1 MSLIYYMFQV
11 NVSTWTLVAICLD
24 RYNAIIHPLATRQS
38 KSRAR
43 SVQGRISLRP
53 GQYRGGLVK
62 GQVST
67 GED

>member
-1 MSLIYYMFQV
+1 MSRIKFMSHVHVCQV

-43 SVQGRISLRP
+43 SVQWT
-53 GQYRGGLVK
+53 GQFRGW
-62 GQVST
+62 VSSGT
-67 GED
+67 GVS